1 MILRHLLQI
10 FFFKYFF
17 GVPHLAT
24 FILFLFIGYVI
35 ASSIAYIRGS
45 QPLVLAYPQIRIVS
59 PLCTRKSKLYPLPI
73 PPKSKILP
81 K

>member
-1 MILRHLLQI
+1 
-10 FFFKYFF
+10 
-17 GVPHLAT
+17 LAT